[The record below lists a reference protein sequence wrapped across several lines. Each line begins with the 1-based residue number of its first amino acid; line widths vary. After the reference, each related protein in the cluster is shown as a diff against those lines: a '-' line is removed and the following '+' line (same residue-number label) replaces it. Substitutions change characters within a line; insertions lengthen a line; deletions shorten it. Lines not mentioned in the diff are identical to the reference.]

1 MRLLEKSYKE
11 KNDFM
16 NKLLLIGSCQQVAMI
31 NLSVVKSHV
40 NKPCFLPIVSNTNR
54 KKNHSTANRS
64 IYISLIFSNTG
75 CCVF

>member
-16 NKLLLIGSCQQVAMI
+16 NKLPLIGSCQQVAMI

-40 NKPCFLPIVSNTNR
+40 NKPYFKTFRLFQILTE
-54 KKNHSTANRS
+54 KKNIPLLTVPFTLVLYSEIR
-64 IYISLIFSNTG
+64 
-75 CCVF
+75 VF